1 MKIKLQGELQKYL
14 IENGHLST
22 FVDGQSDIQQKT
34 TNLSRKETMKPT
46 TPVKQSSK
54 DKTAST
60 PTKSTKSP
68 LKPQT
73 EVQISQDIEKKMAG
87 TIKRTTFFSSQH
99 GEKTR
104 RKITGVVFRFQQG
117 FTCAVRQ
124 PATVSD
130 FL

>member
-14 IENGHLST
+14 IENGHLSS
-22 FVDGQSDIQQKT
+22 FADGQSDIQQKAT
-34 TNLSRKETMKPT
+34 HLGRKEVTKPT
-46 TPVKQSSK
+46 TPVKQSAK
-54 DKTAST
+54 DKATST
-60 PTKSTKSP
+60 PTKATKSP
-68 LKPQT
+68 VKPQT
-73 EVQISQDIEKKMAG
+73 EVQISQDIEKRMTS

-124 PATVSD
+124 PATVGD